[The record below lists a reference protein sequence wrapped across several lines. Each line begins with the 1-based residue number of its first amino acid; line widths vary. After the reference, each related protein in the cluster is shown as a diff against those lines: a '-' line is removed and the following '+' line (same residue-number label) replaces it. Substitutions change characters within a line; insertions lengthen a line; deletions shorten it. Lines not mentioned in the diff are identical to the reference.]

1 MPPWVHYSIHPF
13 ILSKVSTCLWLSVCS
28 SANGHAEC
36 QPQRLVWRIKRKIHI
51 SSFHRPC
58 NRERATITSPFLLRF
73 LLVASMKTFAIVGPK
88 RGLQSYLLRDIKWLR
103 RTWLFTMRPITEP
116 GPGHRGSFPRSYA
129 WWTSPPSSPIDR
141 RESLPR
147 PVRARLT
154 SQFWPHAVPAVAGF
168 PHRRGG
174 WPGLESILKAIG
186 RLLPS
191 KETVRLNCIHTG
203 L

>member
-1 MPPWVHYSIHPF
+1 MEQRKGNNNLSF
-13 ILSKVSTCLWLSVCS
+13 SSKV
-28 SANGHAEC
+28 
-36 QPQRLVWRIKRKIHI
+36 P
-51 SSFHRPC
+51 
-58 NRERATITSPFLLRF
+58 
-73 LLVASMKTFAIVGPK
+73 LVASMKTFAIAGPQ

-103 RTWLFTMRPITEP
+103 RTWLFTMRRITEP
-116 GPGHRGSFPRSYA
+116 GPGHRGSLPHSYA

-154 SQFWPHAVPAVAGF
+154 SEFWPQAVPAVTGF

-174 WPGLESILKAIG
+174 WPGLESILKAIS

-191 KETVRLNCIHTG
+191 RDCKAKLYSHWPLVANFQNSMLNGKLAVEGIFSE
-203 L
+203 